1 MVRIWKEVMRERS
14 SCVSQKWQKERA
26 ASVGVRPVRRDQ
38 HQKVRQ
44 KRRVWW
50 PDEDVM
56 AVLIDGDHNPAS
68 SIGAIQSVAERLGPL
83 SLQWVY
89 GNWASGYLKPWQ
101 QVLSS
106 HRLEARRLRRGTFG
120 KNGADIALTVDAMLL
135 YGEGVRKFVLVAS
148 DSDYTPLVEALCA
161 LGCSVLV
168 IGKTSTPLALQ
179 QAASAF
185 RLIDHSV
192 VPERQVPVY
201 TRPFSARDI
210 VLPQA
215 DTVLEHD
222 SASDE
227 TTFVPK
233 EDSSE
238 QVKRWVLEQLAS
250 YEPAPYSWVQVP
262 RFRDVLRIEFS
273 FRPKAH
279 GYKHLMA
286 LLEAFPDVFELRF
299 SHGQAFVHEVRR
311 VEG

>member
-1 MVRIWKEVMRERS
+1 M
-14 SCVSQKWQKERA
+14 SQKWQRERA
-26 ASVGVRPVRRDQ
+26 ASLGVRSVQHDQ
-38 HQKVRQ
+38 HHESRQ
-44 KRRVWW
+44 KRRVYW
-50 PDEDVM
+50 PDEDSV
-56 AVLIDGDHNPAS
+56 ALLIDGDHMPAH
-68 SIGAIQSVAERLGPL
+68 SIGQFQSLAERLGPL
-83 SLQWVY
+83 PLQWVY
-89 GNWASGYLKPWQ
+89 GNWSAGCLKSWQ

-168 IGKTSTPLALQ
+168 IGKTSMPLALQ

-185 RLIDHSV
+185 RLIDDA

-238 QVKRWVLEQLAS
+238 QVKRWVLERLAS

-262 RFRDVLRIEFS
+262 RFRDVLRIEFA

-311 VEG
+311 VEGEFQRHKGLVEKRSA